1 MPKLPRLTGAE
12 MVSFLKSQ
20 GFTVARIRGSHHVME
35 RGERRTTVPVHGSK
49 ILRIGTLHGILRD
62 VEIAPGVFAA
72 IMIR

>member
-62 VEIAPGVFAA
+62 AEIAPGVFAA
-72 IMIR
+72 LVNR

>member
-12 MVSFLKSQ
+12 
-20 GFTVARIRGSHHVME
+20 IRGSHHVME
-35 RGERRTTVPVHGSK
+35 SGERRTTVPVHGSK
-49 ILRIGTLHGILRD
+49 ILRIGTLQGILRD

>member
-12 MVSFLKSQ
+12 MVAFLKSQ

-49 ILRIGTLHGILRD
+49 ILRIGTLQGILRD